1 MGLFIYRS
9 SMDPT
14 SIPSILQAA
23 GTSAIADIFD
33 QLGLQPPVL
42 DNRLF
47 PVLEGSVF
55 AGPAYTVAGET
66 ASFSGGDRAKLEA
79 IDAMPQGCVALWAG
93 QDVEGV
99 CCFGD
104 LLATA
109 MRARGVVAAVV
120 DGGVRDIR
128 FLRDCGMPV
137 FTRYRTPAQGVGR
150 WKVTACQTPV
160 KVRGAL
166 CDWLAISPGDMI
178 VGDADGL
185 IAIPAA
191 MIAQVAAAAATLSES
206 DRSARHEIGEGL
218 PLLAALAKFGSL

>member
-1 MGLFIYRS
+1 MQ
-9 SMDPT
+9 PT
-14 SIPSILQAA
+14 DFNATLQAA
-23 GTSAIADIFD
+23 GTAAIADIFD
-33 QLGLQPPVL
+33 QLALEPPVL

-47 PVLEGSVF
+47 PVIEGSVF
-55 AGPAYTVAGET
+55 AGPAYTVAGEAAT
-66 ASFSGGDRAKLEA
+66 YSGNDRDKLEA
-79 IDAMPQGCVALWAG
+79 IDGMPSGAVALWAG

-150 WKVTACQTPV
+150 WKVTASQTAV

-166 CDWLAISPGDMI
+166 RDWLTVSPGDVI

-185 IAIPAA
+185 IAVPVALV
-191 MIAQVAAAAATLSES
+191 AQIAAAAARLSHQET
-206 DRSARHEIGEGL
+206 SARHEITQGL
-218 PLLAALAKFGSL
+218 PLLAALAKYGHL

>member
-1 MGLFIYRS
+1 MQTIES
-9 SMDPT
+9 AA
-14 SIPSILQAA
+14 ILQAA
-23 GTSAIADIFD
+23 GTAAIADIFD
-33 QLGLQPPVL
+33 QLHLQPPVL

-55 AGPAYTVAGET
+55 AGPAYTVAGE
-66 ASFSGGDRAKLEA
+66 AAIYSGSDRAKLEA
-79 IDAMPQGCVALWAG
+79 IDGMPPGAVALWAG
-93 QDVEGV
+93 QGVEGV

-120 DGGVRDIR
+120 DGGVRDVR
-128 FLRDCGMPV
+128 FLRECGMPV

-150 WKVTACQTPV
+150 WKVTGRQQPV

-166 CDWLAISPGDMI
+166 REWLSVSPGDML

-185 IAIPAA
+185 IAIPLALVG
-191 MIAQVAAAAATLSES
+191 QVASAAAELSHTET
-206 DRSARHEIGEGL
+206 SARREIAEGL
-218 PLLAALAKFGSL
+218 PLLAALAKYGHL

>member
-1 MGLFIYRS
+1 MQIL
-9 SMDPT
+9 DDKA
-14 SIPSILQAA
+14 ILQAA
-23 GTSAIADIFD
+23 GTAAISDIFD
-33 QLGLQPPVL
+33 QLKLEPPVL
-42 DNRLF
+42 DNRLW
-47 PVLEGSVF
+47 PVLEGGVF

-66 ASFSGGDRAKLEA
+66 ATYSGNDRAKLEA
-79 IDAMPQGCVALWAG
+79 IDAMPPGVVALWAG
-93 QDVEGV
+93 QGVEGV

-128 FLRDCGMPV
+128 FLRGCGMPV

-150 WKVTACQTPV
+150 WKVTACQAPV

-166 CDWLAISPGDMI
+166 REWLTVSPGDML

-185 IAIPAA
+185 IAIPSA
-191 MIAQVAAAAATLSES
+191 IVAQVAEAAGNLSNTES
-206 DRSARHEIGEGL
+206 DARREIAEGL
-218 PLLAALAKFGSL
+218 PLLAALAKYGHL